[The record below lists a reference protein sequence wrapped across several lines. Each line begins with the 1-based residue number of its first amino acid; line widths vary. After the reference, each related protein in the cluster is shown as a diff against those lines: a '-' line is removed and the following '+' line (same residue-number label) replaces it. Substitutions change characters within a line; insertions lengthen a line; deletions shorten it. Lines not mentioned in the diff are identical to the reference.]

1 MSVRPIDGLKFAGD
15 RCEPVVATPTC
26 GIPALCLQR
35 TAQAFGGVVGM
46 MNGEVTPP
54 GAVVVPE
61 MMIRIVARDTDGCSH
76 VALFFRST
84 HQSSC
89 VQETKRAALN
99 IRTARKVS
107 VEELFV

>member
-1 MSVRPIDGLKFAGD
+1 MVRA
-15 RCEPVVATPTC
+15 V
-26 GIPALCLQR
+26 
-35 TAQAFGGVVGM
+35 
-46 MNGEVTPP
+46 NGEVTPP
-54 GAVVVPE
+54 GAVVIPE
-61 MMIRIVARDTDGCSH
+61 MMIWIFRADANGCGH

-89 VQETKRAALN
+89 VPETKKAALN